1 MKASLLVLASIFFSP
16 VAQSQTEASPESGVE
31 KIKILSWNIYMLPG
45 FLGCSNLLRAE
56 AIGTLLASS
65 DYDVIVFQEAFHK
78 RSRSKISQL
87 LQSAYPFQAGPAN
100 QKLFSLKA
108 NSGIWIFSRYPIQDM
123 HSIIFRTRYGA
134 DAMSRKGALM
144 VDLKIKN
151 NPVQIIGTHLQ
162 NAGGVWRRQIQCL
175 ELYHRLLKGFERAGV
190 PQIVCGD
197 FNISRHENNEDYRL
211 MLQTLDATDAVPDL
225 KKRYSY
231 DLTSNDLPIKHGVQ
245 QGLID
250 YILIRNN
257 EALVQ
262 CGERKI
268 KVLQKRWHA
277 EHKDLS
283 DHYSVETEVL
293 FQSPAVYAVTPNK

>member
-1 MKASLLVLASIFFSP
+1 
-16 VAQSQTEASPESGVE
+16 
-31 KIKILSWNIYMLPG
+31 MLPG
-45 FLGCSNLLRAE
+45 FLGCSNLPRAE
-56 AIGTLLASS
+56 AIGALLASS

-78 RSRSKISQL
+78 RSRTKIRRL

-108 NSGIWIFSRYPIQDM
+108 NSGIWIFSRYPIQDV

-162 NAGGVWRRQIQCL
+162 NAGGVWRRQSQCL
-175 ELYHRLLKGFERAGV
+175 ELYHRLLKSFERPGV
-190 PQIVCGD
+190 PQIVCSD

-211 MLQTLDATDAVPDL
+211 MLQALDANDAVSNFE
-225 KKRYSY
+225 KRFSY
-231 DLTSNDLPIKHGVQ
+231 DMNSNDLPTKHGVQ

-257 EALVQ
+257 EAWVQ

-283 DHYSVETEVL
+283 DHYSVETEVF
-293 FQSPAVYAVTPNK
+293 FQSPSVYAVTPNK